1 MYATSN
7 ITAIEKHLN
16 TSECETLIMPNQRLE
31 TEPGA
36 DPKHLRDLFVVS
48 CPTEIKVTSE
58 YKYFMLSSSS
68 WLL

>member
-16 TSECETLIMPNQRLE
+16 TSECETLITHNQRLE

-36 DPKHLRDLFVVS
+36 DPKHLWDLFDEN
-48 CPTEIKVTSE
+48 CPTEIKVTS
-58 YKYFMLSSSS
+58 
-68 WLL
+68 